1 MKESSSGFTVLQV
14 VLGLLL
20 GLLAAGVLAVVI
32 VTTVI
37 LPAVLKSKVHAN
49 EISAIASLHAIYNS
63 QLQYQTAHP
72 ADGFAC
78 SLQTLES
85 DPALM
90 PELIGDQKNGYTF
103 NIGNCTKLSAN
114 GHDSSTGYQATAVPQ
129 TIGQTGIRGFCLTEQ
144 GDIKA
149 DPAGGVNCTEALQ

>member
-20 GLLAAGVLAVVI
+20 GLIAAGILVLVI
-32 VTTVI
+32 VSTIV
-37 LPAVLKSKVHAN
+37 LPAVLKSKMQAN
-49 EISAIASLHAIYNS
+49 EISAISSLRAIQNS

-85 DPALM
+85 DPTLT
-90 PELIGDQKNGYTF
+90 PGLNGDQKNGYTF
-103 NIGNCTKLSAN
+103 NIGNCTKVTAN
-114 GHDSSTGYQATAVPQ
+114 NHDSYTGFQVTAVPQ
-129 TIGQTGIRGFCLTEQ
+129 EQGKTGIRSFCVNEQ

-149 DPAGGVNCTEALQ
+149 DPAGGTNCTEAL